1 MILYTTAEIGENIW
15 LDLYGFNPLGM
26 TIAYGSGF
34 GNVLAGV
41 IKRKVIERTIDGVE
55 ECLKGLSRNILDL
68 KNILHDKK
76 DNLYLYPNK
85 SDLR

>member
-68 KNILHDKK
+68 KIFSMTRKITYISIQINQI
-76 DNLYLYPNK
+76 
-85 SDLR
+85 